1 MRYFALTYEVVPD
14 FIARRA
20 AFRDAHLRLVREA
33 NARGLL
39 MLAGALG
46 DPPDGALLVF
56 RADSPS
62 PVEAF
67 ARANPYVTEGL
78 VTVWRVRPWNVVID
92 LPPAQ
97 TRPEPGRGAGGEP
110 ARSSG
115 L

>member
-20 AFRDAHLRLVREA
+20 AYRNAHLRLVREA
-33 NARGLL
+33 NGRGLL

-56 RADSPS
+56 RAESAS

-67 ARANPYVTEGL
+67 ARGDPYVTDGL
-78 VTVWRVRPWNVVID
+78 VTAWRVRPWNVVGG
-92 LPPAQ
+92 A
-97 TRPEPGRGAGGEP
+97 EPT
-110 ARSSG
+110 RSSVA
-115 L
+115 

>member
-1 MRYFALTYEVVPD
+1 MQYFALTYDVVPD

-20 AFRDAHLRLVREA
+20 AYRDAHLRLVREA
-33 NARGLL
+33 NGRGLL

-67 ARANPYVTEGL
+67 ARADPYVAEGL
-78 VTVWRVRPWNVVID
+78 VTAWRVRPWNVVVG
-92 LPPAQ
+92 A
-97 TRPEPGRGAGGEP
+97 EPT
-110 ARSSG
+110 RSSV